1 MIVGVPKE
9 IKRMENRVAL
19 LPAGV
24 SILKAH
30 GHTVLVEKGAGLGS
44 GFSDELYRDAG
55 AEIVSDPREIYAEA
69 DMIVKVKEPIDYEYN
84 LLRKGQIVFTYFH
97 FAASRELTEAVI
109 KSGCIAIAYETV
121 QKDDG
126 TLPLP
131 SPYHLLTHQPT
142 SQEHH
147 THKA

>member
-97 FAASRELTEAVI
+97 FAASRELTEAD
-109 KSGCIAIAYETV
+109 T
-121 QKDDG
+121 
-126 TLPLP
+126 TM
-131 SPYHLLTHQPT
+131 LLGL
-142 SQEHH
+142 
-147 THKA
+147 